1 MRQAAVGLWAIFML
15 SVGAG
20 QALAGDS
27 MASMPGS
34 AMPASMP
41 MAGPPTTIA
50 AWAKGAMRFEGLA
63 KTHRAITTTSPE
75 AQAYFDQGF
84 ALMWGFNYDEASRSF
99 AKAAELDP
107 HCAACFW
114 GVSLT
119 VGPNYNQLSMTAER
133 AKVAFEALGR
143 AREEAAH
150 ASPVEQALIAALEE
164 RYPND
169 EALDPRSA
177 IPVLT
182 AYAEAMKAVAAKFPD
197 DLDVQTLYA
206 EALMDLHAWKLW
218 GPDGTPA
225 PGTLEIVSTLKGVLA
240 RDANHVGA
248 NHYLI
253 HALEASPHPEEA
265 VAAAE
270 RLRGLAPAE
279 GHLDHMPAHIFQLV
293 GRYEDAAESNRQGVK
308 ADLAYLALTTPPGFY
323 AAGYTGHNYQF
334 LAYSAAMEGRRAEA
348 VEAADQSR
356 SLDGDDMLAQ
366 MPGMDW
372 YVSEL
377 YSVRVRFGMWDQL
390 LAMPAP
396 SANLPG
402 LAVGYLWAHGMAQ
415 AATGDV
421 SGAKASLAA
430 LEAAGKALPADAV
443 AGQSNLLT
451 AIVAVAVPHLRARI
465 ARAEGKAE
473 DEIRFLRLAVT
484 AEDRLAYDEPKNWF
498 APSRHALGEALL
510 RAGRAGEAEVVYRED
525 LKQNPANGW
534 SLFGLSQA
542 LLAEGRKDEAAAAE
556 RDFETAWSHADITLA
571 ASAY

>member
-1 MRQAAVGLWAIFML
+1 ML
-15 SVGAG
+15 TAGAD
-20 QALAGDS
+20 LAN
-27 MASMPGS
+27 ASTSGTPEV
-34 AMPASMP
+34 ARPASAPPDTMP

-50 AWAKGAMRFEGLA
+50 AWAFGAMRFEGLA
-63 KTHRAITTTSPE
+63 KFHRAITTTSPE
-75 AQAYFDQGF
+75 AQAYFDQGV

-114 GVSLT
+114 GVSLA
-119 VGPNYNQLSMTAER
+119 VGPNYNQIFMTAER

-150 ASPVEQALIAALEE
+150 ASPVEQALIAALEK

-169 EALDPRSA
+169 QALDPSSA
-177 IPVLT
+177 VPVLT

-206 EALMDLHAWKLW
+206 EALMDLHPWQLWK
-218 GPDGTPA
+218 PDGTPA
-225 PGTLEIVSTLKGVLA
+225 PGTLQIVSTLKGVLA

-253 HALEASPHPEEA
+253 HALEESPHPEEA

-293 GRYEDAAESNRQGVK
+293 GRYEDAAEANRQGVK
-308 ADLAYLALTTPPGFY
+308 ADLDYAALTTPLGSY
-323 AAGYTGHNYQF
+323 VAGYAGHNYQF
-334 LAYSAAMEGRRAEA
+334 LAYSAAMEGRKAEA
-348 VEAADQSR
+348 VEAADRSR
-356 SLDGDDMLAQ
+356 ALDTDAMLAQ

-377 YSVRVRFGMWDQL
+377 YSVRVRFGLWDQL
-390 LAMPAP
+390 LAIPAP

-402 LAVGYLWAHGMAQ
+402 LTVGYLWAHGMAQ
-415 AATGDV
+415 AATGNV
-421 SGAKASLAA
+421 AGARASLVA
-430 LEAAGKALPADAV
+430 LEAAGKALPPGAI

-451 AIVAVAVPHLRARI
+451 AIVAVAAPHLRARI
-465 ARAEGKAE
+465 ARAEHRTD
-473 DEIRFLRLAVT
+473 DEIAALRQAVA

-498 APSRHALGEALL
+498 APSRQALGEALL
-510 RAGRAGEAEVVYRED
+510 RAGRAGEAEAVYRKD

-542 LLAEGRKDEAAAAE
+542 LIAEGRKDEAAAAE
-556 RDFETAWSHADITLA
+556 RDFKTAWSHADIALA